1 MSAKPSA
8 KGGGKPA
15 SKKPKKQPTPRDLM
29 KLEVAG
35 ELGLLQK
42 VQSIGWV
49 GLTAQEAGAIGGVM
63 SHRLRRGD
71 SDASRIEASAGE
83 SSTRR

>member
-8 KGGGKPA
+8 KGGGKH
-15 SKKPKKQPTPRDLM
+15 SQRKPKKPPTPRDLM
-29 KLEVAG
+29 KLEVAD

-42 VQSIGWV
+42 VKSIGWV

-63 SHRLRRGD
+63 SHRLRQGK
-71 SDASRIEASAGE
+71 SGVSRIGSSAGE